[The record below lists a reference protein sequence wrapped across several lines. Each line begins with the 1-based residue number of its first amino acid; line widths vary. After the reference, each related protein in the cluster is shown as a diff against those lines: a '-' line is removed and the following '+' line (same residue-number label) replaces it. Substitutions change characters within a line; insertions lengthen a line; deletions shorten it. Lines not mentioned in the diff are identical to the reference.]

1 MARNIIRVG
10 PFNLVART
18 FAKTEEGCSLYS
30 QKYKE
35 LRTMGLQERMQFLGI
50 LRTGSA
56 MREICAGGTP
66 VGSYAHKLR
75 ALEEALSLCSRICY
89 QSRAS
94 GRAYRGRSN
103 HKHSTGS

>member
-1 MARNIIRVG
+1 MARNINRVG

-18 FAKTEEGCSLYS
+18 FAKTEEGFSLNS

-75 ALEEALSLCSRICY
+75 ALEEALSLCSRMLPE
-89 QSRAS
+89 
-94 GRAYRGRSN
+94 SN
-103 HKHSTGS
+103 FRKGLQGAL